1 LVREAS
7 KGQKTMTTTETGTGA
22 EAGQPQGLSHLALN
36 NAFSSGLGEM
46 IEQAQASVVQVRRGD
61 RGAGTGVIWQEN
73 GGIITNHHVIAHT
86 GSRTLVELRDGQVFE
101 AQIVDSDPIL
111 DVALLKVPAHNL
123 AAIPVADSGKLRL
136 GELVFAIGHPW
147 GQRGVVTAGIVSA
160 LSKVQIRNS
169 NRQLEYIKSD
179 VRLAPGNSGGPLL
192 NAQGEVIGINAMIM
206 GGDLS
211 VAIPSSTVS
220 KWIAQ
225 LPQARITLGVQIQS
239 IELPP
244 NARSESAKDQS
255 LGLLVVGIIAG
266 GLAEQA
272 KVLVGDVLIDI
283 ENTALSDATTLRA
296 VLAQSSSKDSAQLR
310 VLRGGKILEIEVLL
324 HPREQAA

>member
-1 LVREAS
+1 
-7 KGQKTMTTTETGTGA
+7 MTTMETGTGA
-22 EAGQPQGLSHLALN
+22 EAGRPQGLSLLGLN
-36 NAFSSGLGEM
+36 NAFSSGLGDM

-61 RGAGTGVIWQEN
+61 RGAGTGVIWQAN

-86 GSRTLVELRDGQVFE
+86 GSKTLVELRDGQVFE
-101 AQIVDSDPIL
+101 AQIVDSDPTL
-111 DVALLKVPAHNL
+111 DVALVKVPANHL
-123 AAIPVADSGKLRL
+123 PAIPVADSTRLRV

-211 VAIPSSTVS
+211 VAIPSAIVS
-220 KWIAQ
+220 NWVSQ

-239 IELPP
+239 TELPSSIR
-244 NARSESAKDQS
+244 NELANEQT

-272 KVLVGDVLIDI
+272 NLLVGDVLIDI
-283 ENTALSDATTLRA
+283 ENTALTDAATLRA
-296 VLAQSSSKDSAQLR
+296 VLAKSSTKDSVQLR
-310 VLRGGKILEIEVLL
+310 MLRGGKVEEIEVLL

>member
-1 LVREAS
+1 
-7 KGQKTMTTTETGTGA
+7 MTTTETGTDA
-22 EAGQPQGLSHLALN
+22 EAGQPQGLSLLALN
-36 NAFSSGLGEM
+36 DAFSNGLGEI

-61 RGAGTGVIWQEN
+61 RGAGTGVIWQAN

-86 GSRTLVELRDGQVFE
+86 GSKTLVELRDGQVLE
-101 AQIVDSDPIL
+101 AQIIDSDPML
-111 DVALLKVPAHNL
+111 DVALLKVPANHL
-123 AAIPVADSGKLRL
+123 AAIPVADSSRLRV

-160 LSKVQIRNS
+160 LSKVQVRNS

-192 NAQGEVIGINAMIM
+192 NAQGHVIGINAMIM

-211 VAIPSSTVS
+211 VAIPSNTVS
-220 KWIAQ
+220 NWMAQ
-225 LPQARITLGVQIQS
+225 LPQARTTLGVQIQP
-239 IELPP
+239 IELPS
-244 NARSESAKDQS
+244 NVRMELAKGQA

-272 KVLVGDVLIDI
+272 NLLVGDVLIDI
-283 ENTALSDATTLRA
+283 ENKALSDAATLRA
-296 VLAQSSSKDSAQLR
+296 ILAQSTSKDSVQLR
-310 VLRGGKILEIEVLL
+310 VLRGGKIEKIEVLL
-324 HPREQAA
+324 HSREQAA

>member
-1 LVREAS
+1 
-7 KGQKTMTTTETGTGA
+7 MTTTEAGTGT
-22 EAGQPQGLSHLALN
+22 EAGRPQGLSLLSLN

-61 RGAGTGVIWQEN
+61 RGAGTGVIWQTN

-86 GSRTLVELRDGQVFE
+86 GSKTLVELRDGQVFE
-101 AQIVDSDPIL
+101 AQIVDSDPTL
-111 DVALLKVPAHNL
+111 DLALLKVPANGL
-123 AAIPVADSGKLRL
+123 TAIPVVDSTKLRV

-160 LSKVQIRNS
+160 LSKVKLRNS

-179 VRLAPGNSGGPLL
+179 VRLAPGNSGGPLI
-192 NAQGEVIGINAMIM
+192 NAEGHVIGINAMIM

-211 VAIPSSTVS
+211 VAIPSTVVS
-220 KWIAQ
+220 NWIAL
-225 LPQARITLGVQIQS
+225 LPQARITLGVQIQP
-239 IELPP
+239 IELPYDIRQELA
-244 NARSESAKDQS
+244 NGQT

-272 KVLVGDVLIDI
+272 NILVGDVLIDI
-283 ENTALSDATTLRA
+283 ENTALSDTATLRA
-296 VLAQSSSKDSAQLR
+296 VLARSGARETVHLR
-310 VLRGGKILEIEVLL
+310 VLRGGKVQEIEVTL
-324 HPREQAA
+324 HTREQAA

>member
-1 LVREAS
+1 
-7 KGQKTMTTTETGTGA
+7 MTTTEAGRPQDSSQQEALIDA
-22 EAGQPQGLSHLALN
+22 EPGQPQGSPLHVALFD
-36 NAFSSGLGEM
+36 AFSSGLGEM

-61 RGAGTGVIWQEN
+61 RGAGTGVIWQAK

-86 GSRTLVELRDGQVFE
+86 GSKAQVELRDGRVLD
-101 AQIVDSDPIL
+101 AHVVDSDPLL
-111 DVALLKVPAHNL
+111 DVALLNVPANNL
-123 AAIPVADSGKLRL
+123 AAIAVADSSKLRV

-211 VAIPSSTVS
+211 VAIPSNTVS

-225 LPQARITLGVQIQS
+225 LPQARISLGVQIQP
-239 IELPP
+239 IELPS
-244 NARSESAKDQS
+244 NVRGESAKDQS
-255 LGLLVVGIIAG
+255 LGLLVVGII
-266 GLAEQA
+266 
-272 KVLVGDVLIDI
+272 
-283 ENTALSDATTLRA
+283 
-296 VLAQSSSKDSAQLR
+296 
-310 VLRGGKILEIEVLL
+310 
-324 HPREQAA
+324 